1 MPGGERHVDATPGVI
16 LPTVN
21 PLPLLLLL
29 ATAPAPAT
37 KVGEVVVAAGPGPK
51 VAASYPADG
60 ATVGAGVLVVKITFN
75 QPMKPDAWSYGRV
88 DGAAFPSCLAD
99 PRLLADQRTFVLL
112 CTVPPQ
118 GAFAMEINSA
128 PAFASEQERA
138 AKRTV
143 LRFSTTDQ
151 VVRDMHEALAS
162 AGLTDAD
169 EPVMSWHDSGAGV
182 SQSPPA
188 K

>member
-1 MPGGERHVDATPGVI
+1 MSGVKVAS
-16 LPTVN
+16 LTLSALVGA
-21 PLPLLLLL
+21 L
-29 ATAPAPAT
+29 AAAFCVHAAPAPAT
-37 KVGEVVVAAGPGPK
+37 KVDEVVVPAGPGPK
-51 VAASYPADG
+51 VASSYPADG
-60 ATVGAGVLVVKITFN
+60 AAVGAGVLVVKITFD
-75 QPMKPDAWSYGRV
+75 QPMKAGAWSYGRAE
-88 DGAAFPSCLAD
+88 GAAFPSCLAD

-112 CTVPPQ
+112 CTVAQ
-118 GAFAMEINSA
+118 HGAFAMEINSA

-138 AKRTV
+138 ARRTL

-151 VVRDMHEALAS
+151 VTRDMHEALAN

-169 EPVMSWHDSGAGV
+169 EPVMTWRDNGAGV